1 MKKKIF
7 YLLAIILIILIA
19 AGVYFINPFANKIK
33 SGLQVTVQDIPVSL
47 FLNDQYLE
55 KAPYINNQIMPGN
68 YQLRIVPDDPDLASY
83 ELPITLNQGFLTVV
97 IWRPGPTAD
106 SSGGVVYELEPLPG
120 KKQTEVSIISNPDS
134 ALVTFGDYGEY
145 FTPVVIKDVEPK
157 DHNFEISLV
166 SFDSKRHTVRV
177 IEGHRLNIFAKLPKS
192 IRAQEGDSSL
202 YEQTNGVDEASSKD
216 SLDGDELPAG
226 PAIKINST
234 NFFQAGVEVLRV
246 RETPSLNSEPI
257 GFVAVD
263 NTYEFVEESDNWY
276 LIEFKDPTDNQVK
289 QGWVSG
295 DYVELINVDIKEPL
309 E

>member
-1 MKKKIF
+1 MKKKVF
-7 YLLAIILIILIA
+7 YLLAIVFIILIA

-68 YQLRIVPDDPDLASY
+68 YQLRIVPDDPNLATY

-97 IWRPGPTAD
+97 IWKPGPTAD
-106 SSGGVVYELEPLPG
+106 SSGGVVYELEPLPD

-134 ALVTFGDYGEY
+134 ALVTFGDYGEH

-157 DHNFEISLV
+157 DHSFEISLV

-192 IRAQEGDSSL
+192 IRAQEGDSIL
-202 YEQTNGVDEASSKD
+202 YEQND
-216 SLDGDELPAG
+216 SLEDTSLSAN
-226 PAIKINST
+226 PAIKINPT

-246 RETPSLNSEPI
+246 RETPGLNSEPI
-257 GFVAVD
+257 GFVTVN
-263 NTYEFVEESDNWY
+263 NTYEFVEENDNWY
-276 LIEFKDPTDNQVK
+276 LIEFKDPTDNQLK

-295 DYVELINVDIKEPL
+295 DYVELLNVESEELL